1 MDEIVVIPTPE
12 TQVIVSTNALPADQN
27 AALIYLSSLSSAAG
41 RRTQAQVLRVLADWM
56 GGTIE
61 SVEWGKLRYQHTA
74 TLRTKAVEAG
84 YSPASRNK
92 FLAALRGVLKHAWR
106 LGQISAEDYQR
117 ASDLGT
123 AKGSTLPAGRYIT
136 KDEIRTLMA
145 ACARDHSTA
154 GVRDAAMI
162 GMMYFEGVRREEIV
176 GLDLADYNPKN
187 GETIIKG
194 KGNKERLAFLTNG
207 AALAMSDWLTLRGDQ
222 PGALFLAIHKNG
234 KNRPERSLSAQAV
247 YNMITKRIQEAGLKD
262 ISPHDFRR
270 TCISD
275 MLDVGNDLSMVS
287 SIVGHA
293 NPQTT
298 KRYDRRPDKE
308 KRIAAERMEI
318 PYISRFSVPVE
329 DTMISC
335 VSCGHY
341 HSIYEACPVQKK
353 GKTK

>member
-1 MDEIVVIPTPE
+1 MDEIVLVPNPE
-12 TQVIVSTNALPADQN
+12 TQAIISANALPADQN
-27 AALIYLSSLSSAAG
+27 AALVYLSSLSSAAG

-74 TLRTKAVEAG
+74 ALRTKAVEAG

-92 FLAALRGVLKHAWR
+92 FTAALRGVLKNAWR
-106 LGQISAEDYQR
+106 LGQMGAEDYQR

-123 AKGSTLPAGRYIT
+123 AKGTTLPAGRYIK
-136 KDEIRTLMA
+136 KDEIRILMA
-145 ACARDHSTA
+145 ACARDHSGA

-176 GLDLADYNPKN
+176 GLDLADYNPKT
-187 GETIIKG
+187 GETKIKG
-194 KGNKERLAFLTNG
+194 KGNKERIAYLTNG
-207 AALAMSDWLTLRGDQ
+207 AALAMADWLTLRGDQ
-222 PGALFLAIHKNG
+222 PGALFLAIYKNG
-234 KNRPERSLSAQAV
+234 KNRIEGSLSAQAV
-247 YNMITKRIQEAGLKD
+247 YNMIAKRIHEAHLTD

-275 MLDVGNDLSMVS
+275 MLEVGNDLSMVS
-287 SIVGHA
+287 SIVGHS

-298 KRYDRRPDKE
+298 KRYDRRPDTQ
-308 KRIAAERMEI
+308 KRVAAERMEI
-318 PYISRFSVPVE
+318 PYISRFATPLE
-329 DTMISC
+329 DTMINC
-335 VSCGHY
+335 IGCGQY